1 MQFLRIVFFCK
12 FLRKNIELMK
22 NTTINTQFFFLAN
35 YRLPCI
41 FYEKKRVHTKE
52 IFAMKILQ
60 AVLLLDFQFRL
71 LKTSLMDRYLHKA
84 MGFKGE

>member
-1 MQFLRIVFFCK
+1 
-12 FLRKNIELMK
+12 
-22 NTTINTQFFFLAN
+22 
-35 YRLPCI
+35 
-41 FYEKKRVHTKE
+41 
-52 IFAMKILQ
+52 MKILQ